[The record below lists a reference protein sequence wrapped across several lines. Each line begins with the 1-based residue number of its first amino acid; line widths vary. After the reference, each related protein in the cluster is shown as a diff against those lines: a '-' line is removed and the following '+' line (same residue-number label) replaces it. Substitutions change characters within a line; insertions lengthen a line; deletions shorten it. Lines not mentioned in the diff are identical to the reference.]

1 MRSIE
6 TTVVV
11 SSDRKI
17 TIQLPADIRPG
28 AHRVVVVIEEAQ
40 ANIQPG
46 PQPIRATPQFVP
58 PPAKPLTA
66 TTHVAGVRLPTNT
79 FRREDLYDDIRY

>member
-6 TTVVV
+6 TNVVV

-17 TIQLPADIRPG
+17 VIQLPADIRPG
-28 AHRVVVVIEEAQ
+28 AHRVVVVIDEAP
-40 ANIQPG
+40 ADIQPG
-46 PQPIRATPQFVP
+46 PQPIRATPKFDP

-66 TTHVAGVRLPTNT
+66 TIHLVGVRLTTNT
-79 FRREDLYDDIRY
+79 FRREDLYDDVRF